1 MKRLCIVMLIFLLL
15 AGCGKSEKVPV
26 EYTWAELKELT
37 EKVTDAYLEE
47 YEKLNDVEINGTSE
61 DENEQY
67 EHYKKVS
74 EEIYDKV
81 FEDMEIEQGQEVI
94 VSGYIDDIYE
104 MKDEDKKSVC
114 GSVVFAIMNEK
125 EGGYGMLDGILC
137 YSNDMSFLEFSP
149 RTPIKIKGVL
159 YKKGTAFSGW
169 DLFDCEIME

>member
-104 MKDEDKKSVC
+104 MKD
-114 GSVVFAIMNEK
+114 
-125 EGGYGMLDGILC
+125 
-137 YSNDMSFLEFSP
+137 
-149 RTPIKIKGVL
+149 
-159 YKKGTAFSGW
+159 
-169 DLFDCEIME
+169 